1 MTEAGHAVCTLR
13 SSCVLSIYIYKSTEK
28 MCICSC
34 VQLTKAMTADEKTL
48 TVDGEAASR
57 LTGSVVQYTG
67 YDMTISTP
75 SVAVCLSVC
84 RSQRD

>member
-1 MTEAGHAVCTLR
+1 
-13 SSCVLSIYIYKSTEK
+13 
-28 MCICSC
+28 
-34 VQLTKAMTADEKTL
+34 MTADEKTL